1 MPGKSIDKI
10 LIEDLK
16 MDSNLLKSPNKIKK
30 LYITSDGDI
39 IDNIEIANNFVKEIL
54 AIRDQQVSKWFS
66 DNHTSCQFF
75 FEIYH
80 PDSNEKFIELISN
93 CMPTFS
99 PNNSGELSIFYRDY
113 VTVFRSSDK
122 NINDKLFRMDIVE
135 PLLFY
140 LKNNGLIKDIKFCIK

>member
-16 MDSNLLKSPNKIKK
+16 MDSNMLKPPNKIKK
-30 LYITSDGDI
+30 LYITPDGDI
-39 IDNIEIANNFVKEIL
+39 VDNIEISNNYVKEIM
-54 AIRDQQVSKWFS
+54 AIRDKQVTNWFS
-66 DNHTSCQFF
+66 NNRSSCQFC

-99 PNNSGELSIFYRDY
+99 TNSSGDLSIFYRDY
-113 VTVFRSSDK
+113 VIVYRSSDK
-122 NINDKLFRMDIVE
+122 SINDKLFRMDIIE